1 MTKPVISSFRWE
13 NTLFCFLVQHVKK
26 KKQHTPFLHR
36 EKLVLEQ
43 SETSSCVKSC
53 CSCLFT
59 CALELHPAV
68 LGMLSVAKIK
78 INGFSVTA
86 ELAEHIARAAGDP
99 PERVGLFPPVNGP
112 QGSPH
117 RLASSPLCSGVNNK
131 LDGCFFPS
139 PVNASSHR

>member
-26 KKQHTPFLHR
+26 NTHHLFLHR

-43 SETSSCVKSC
+43 TETSSRVKSC

-59 CALELHPAV
+59 CVLELHPAV

-86 ELAEHIARAAGDP
+86 ELAEHTARAAG
-99 PERVGLFPPVNGP
+99 VSWG
-112 QGSPH
+112 
-117 RLASSPLCSGVNNK
+117 
-131 LDGCFFPS
+131 
-139 PVNASSHR
+139 